1 MDLTSLNSTDNKQ
14 TIEALV
20 DKAFLYAKELL
31 KSDIEKMANTHSCE
45 LRNYFTTSTLTPQ
58 TVCVSSVRIY
68 DVVQRLRFLKQHI
81 DIASVAGGFPMGQ
94 VPLSCRITEVEYA
107 ISHGAAEI
115 DIVIDRGL
123 AISGNFEEL
132 YYDLR
137 AIKSLCIKGNIT
149 LKTILSVSE
158 LDSNQTVYKAAM
170 TAMMAGSDFIKTSTG
185 KEAKNATLF
194 HGMVMCQAIKHYHE
208 KTSYKVGIKAAGGI
222 KFNEQALSWLVL
234 VKNILGNDWLQASLF
249 RIGASSLLEDVVK
262 RLSIVLK
269 KFHQ

>member
-1 MDLTSLNSTDNKQ
+1 LFLN
-14 TIEALV
+14 
-20 DKAFLYAKELL
+20 LYFIL
-31 KSDIEKMANTHSCE
+31 
-45 LRNYFTTSTLTPQ
+45 
-58 TVCVSSVRIY
+58 
-68 DVVQRLRFLKQHI
+68 
-81 DIASVAGGFPMGQ
+81 VAGGFPMGQ

-185 KEAKNATLF
+185 
-194 HGMVMCQAIKHYHE
+194 M
-208 KTSYKVGIKAAGGI
+208 
-222 KFNEQALSWLVL
+222 FNKMQV
-234 VKNILGNDWLQASLF
+234 
-249 RIGASSLLEDVVK
+249 
-262 RLSIVLK
+262 
-269 KFHQ
+269 